1 MEGKKIMGYESKIY
15 IIEKTKYSWDEENGM
30 KYARV
35 LAMFDLAMFDV
46 SKFYELSDWFR
57 NKPATKHYIYA
68 DDGDTQIIEDRYGD
82 TLKEASVEDVIDRL
96 ERIVEN
102 GKDYKRIFPL
112 LAALKAFESHSNQ
125 WGNIAVLH
133 YGY

>member
-1 MEGKKIMGYESKIY
+1 MGYESKIY
-15 IIEKTKYSWDEENGM
+15 IVKKTDCSYTEENGM

-35 LAMFDLAMFDV
+35 LAMFDV
-46 SKFYELSDWFR
+46 SKFYELSDWFI
-57 NKPATKHYIYA
+57 NKPDTKHYFYA
-68 DDGDTQIIEDRYGD
+68 DDGDTEIIEDRYGD
-82 TLKEASVEDVIDRL
+82 TLKEASVKEVIDRL

-102 GKDYKRIFPL
+102 GNDYRRIFPL
-112 LAALKAFESHSNQ
+112 LAALKVFEEQSNH

>member
-1 MEGKKIMGYESKIY
+1 MGYESKIY
-15 IIEKTKYSWDEENGM
+15 IIEKTKYSWDEDNGM

-35 LAMFDLAMFDV
+35 LTMFDV

-68 DDGDTQIIEDRYGD
+68 DDGDTEIIEDRYGD
-82 TLKEASVEDVIDRL
+82 TLKEASVEEVVNRL
-96 ERIVEN
+96 ERIVAVEN
-102 GKDYKRIFPL
+102 EVDYRRIFPL
-112 LAALKAFESHSNQ
+112 LAALKAFETQSNQ
-125 WGNIAVLH
+125 WGDIAVLH

>member
-1 MEGKKIMGYESKIY
+1 MGYESKIY
-15 IIEKTKYSWDEENGM
+15 IVEKTNLVEENGM

-35 LAMFDLAMFDV
+35 LAMFDV

-68 DDGDTQIIEDRYGD
+68 DDGDTQIIEDCYGD
-82 TLKEASVEDVIDRL
+82 TLKEASVEEVIEKL

-102 GKDYKRIFPL
+102 GEDYKRIFPL
-112 LAALKAFESHSNQ
+112 LAALKVFEEQSIH

>member
-1 MEGKKIMGYESKIY
+1 MGYESKIY
-15 IIEKTKYSWDEENGM
+15 IVEKTKYSWDEENGM

-35 LAMFDLAMFDV
+35 LAMFDV

-57 NKPATKHYIYA
+57 NKPGTKHYFYA

-82 TLKEASVEDVIDRL
+82 TLKEASVKEVIDRL
-96 ERIVEN
+96 ERIIEN
-102 GKDYKRIFPL
+102 GNDYRRIFPL
-112 LAALKAFESHSNQ
+112 LATLKVFEEQSNH

>member
-1 MEGKKIMGYESKIY
+1 MGYESKIY
-15 IIEKTKYSWDEENGM
+15 IVEKTNCVEENGM

-35 LAMFDLAMFDV
+35 LAMFDV

-68 DDGDTQIIEDRYGD
+68 DDGDTQIVEDRYGD
-82 TLKEASVEDVIDRL
+82 TLKEASVKGVIDRI
-96 ERIVEN
+96 ERIIGIEN
-102 GKDYKRIFPL
+102 EEDYRRIFPL
-112 LAALKAFESHSNQ
+112 LAALKAFESYGNQ
-125 WGNIAVLH
+125 WDDIAVLH

>member
-1 MEGKKIMGYESKIY
+1 MGYESRIY
-15 IIEKTKYSWDEENGM
+15 IVEKTSYSWSEDNGR

-35 LAMFDLAMFDV
+35 LAMFDVA
-46 SKFYELSDWFR
+46 KFYELSDWFR

-82 TLKEASVEDVIDRL
+82 ALKEASVKEVINRL
-96 ERIVEN
+96 ERIVES
-102 GKDYKRIFPL
+102 GEDYRRIFPL
-112 LAALKAFESHSNQ
+112 LATLKAFETQSNC
-125 WGNIAVLH
+125 WEDIAVLH

>member
-1 MEGKKIMGYESKIY
+1 MGYESKIY

-35 LAMFDLAMFDV
+35 LAMFDV

-68 DDGDTQIIEDRYGD
+68 DDGDTQIIKDRYGD
-82 TLKEASVEDVIDRL
+82 TLKEASVKEVIDKL

-102 GKDYKRIFPL
+102 GNDYRRIFPL
-112 LAALKAFESHSNQ
+112 LAALKVFEAQSVH

>member
-1 MEGKKIMGYESKIY
+1 MGYESKLY
-15 IIEKTKYSWDEENGM
+15 IVEKTNCSYTEENGM

-35 LAMFDLAMFDV
+35 LAMFDV

-57 NKPATKHYIYA
+57 NKPATKHYFYA

-82 TLKEASVEDVIDRL
+82 TLKEASVKEVIDKL

-102 GKDYKRIFPL
+102 GNDYRRIFPL
-112 LAALKAFESHSNQ
+112 LAALKVFEEQSNH

>member
-1 MEGKKIMGYESKIY
+1 MGYESKIY
-15 IIEKTKYSWDEENGM
+15 IVEKTNCSLDEENGM

-35 LAMFDLAMFDV
+35 WAMFDV
-46 SKFYELSDWFR
+46 SKFYELADWFS

-82 TLKEASVEDVIDRL
+82 TLKEASVKEVIDRL
-96 ERIVEN
+96 EKIVEVEN
-102 GKDYKRIFPL
+102 GVDYGRIFPL
-112 LAALKAFESHSNQ
+112 LSALKAFESQSNH
-125 WGNIAVLH
+125 WGDIAVLH

>member
-1 MEGKKIMGYESKIY
+1 MGYESKIY
-15 IIEKTKYSWDEENGM
+15 IIEKTNYSWAEENGM

-35 LAMFDLAMFDV
+35 LAMFDV

-68 DDGDTQIIEDRYGD
+68 DDGDTEIIEDRYGD
-82 TLKEASVEDVIDRL
+82 TLKEASVKEVIDKL

-102 GKDYKRIFPL
+102 GEDYRRIFPL
-112 LAALKAFESHSNQ
+112 LAALKAFESHSDQ
-125 WGNIAVLH
+125 WDDIAVLH

>member
-1 MEGKKIMGYESKIY
+1 MGYESKIY

-35 LAMFDLAMFDV
+35 LAMFDV
-46 SKFYELSDWFR
+46 SKFYELADWFS

-82 TLKEASVEDVIDRL
+82 TLKEASVKEVIDKL
-96 ERIVEN
+96 ERIVAVEN
-102 GKDYKRIFPL
+102 GVDYGRIFSL
-112 LAALKAFESHSNQ
+112 LAALKVFEEQSNH

>member
-1 MEGKKIMGYESKIY
+1 MGYESKIY
-15 IIEKTKYSWDEENGM
+15 IVEKTNYSWDEENGM

-35 LAMFDLAMFDV
+35 LAMFDV
-46 SKFYELSDWFR
+46 SKFYGLSDWFR

-82 TLKEASVEDVIDRL
+82 TLKEASVEEVIDRL
-96 ERIVEN
+96 EKIVEVEN
-102 GKDYKRIFPL
+102 GVDYGLIFPL

-125 WGNIAVLH
+125 WGDIAVLH

>member
-1 MEGKKIMGYESKIY
+1 MRYESKIY
-15 IIEKTKYSWDEENGM
+15 NIEKTNYSWAEENGM

-35 LAMFDLAMFDV
+35 LAMFDV

-82 TLKEASVEDVIDRL
+82 TLKEASVKEVIDRL
-96 ERIVEN
+96 EKIVEVEN
-102 GKDYKRIFPL
+102 GVDYGRIFPL

>member
-1 MEGKKIMGYESKIY
+1 MGYESKIY
-15 IIEKTKYSWDEENGM
+15 IIEKTNYSWAEENGM

-82 TLKEASVEDVIDRL
+82 TLKEASVKEVIDRL

-102 GKDYKRIFPL
+102 EEDYRRIFPL
-112 LAALKAFESHSNQ
+112 LATLKAFELHSDQ
-125 WGNIAVLH
+125 WDDIAVLH

>member
-1 MEGKKIMGYESKIY
+1 MGYETKVY
-15 IIEKTKYSWDEENGM
+15 IVEKTNLFCSEENGM

-35 LAMFDLAMFDV
+35 LAMFDV

-57 NKPATKHYIYA
+57 NKPDTKHYFYA

-82 TLKEASVEDVIDRL
+82 TLKEASVKEVIDKL

-102 GKDYKRIFPL
+102 GEDYRRIFPL
-112 LAALKAFESHSNQ
+112 LAALKAFEEQSNH

>member
-1 MEGKKIMGYESKIY
+1 MGYESKIY

-30 KYARV
+30 TYARV
-35 LAMFDLAMFDV
+35 LAMFDV
-46 SKFYELSDWFR
+46 SKFYGLSDWFR

-68 DDGDTQIIEDRYGD
+68 DDSNTQIIADRYGD
-82 TLKEASVEDVIDRL
+82 TLKEASVKEVIDRL
-96 ERIVEN
+96 ERIVED
-102 GKDYKRIFPL
+102 GEDYRRIFPL
-112 LAALKAFESHSNQ
+112 LAALKVFEEQSNH

>member
-1 MEGKKIMGYESKIY
+1 MGYESKIY
-15 IIEKTKYSWDEENGM
+15 IIEKTNYSWAEENGM

-35 LAMFDLAMFDV
+35 LAMFDV
-46 SKFYELSDWFR
+46 SNFYELSDWFS

-82 TLKEASVEDVIDRL
+82 TLKEASVKEVIDRI
-96 ERIVEN
+96 ERIIGIEN
-102 GKDYKRIFPL
+102 EEDYRRIFPL
-112 LAALKAFESHSNQ
+112 LAALKAFESYGNQ
-125 WGNIAVLH
+125 WDDIAVLH

>member
-1 MEGKKIMGYESKIY
+1 MGYESKIY
-15 IIEKTKYSWDEENGM
+15 IVEKTNYSLVEENGM

-35 LAMFDLAMFDV
+35 LAMFDV

-57 NKPATKHYIYA
+57 NKPATRHYIFD
-68 DDGDTQIIEDRYGD
+68 DDGDTQIIEDRYED
-82 TLKEASVEDVIDRL
+82 TLKEASVKEVIDRL
-96 ERIVEN
+96 EKIVEN
-102 GKDYKRIFPL
+102 GENYRRIFPL

-125 WGNIAVLH
+125 WGDIGVLH

>member
-1 MEGKKIMGYESKIY
+1 MGYESKLY
-15 IIEKTKYSWDEENGM
+15 IIEKTNCVEENGM

-35 LAMFDLAMFDV
+35 LAMFDV
-46 SKFYELSDWFR
+46 SKFYELADWFR

-68 DDGDTQIIEDRYGD
+68 DDGNTQIIEDRYGD
-82 TLKEASVEDVIDRL
+82 TLKEASVEEVIEKL
-96 ERIVEN
+96 ERIVED
-102 GKDYKRIFPL
+102 GEDYRRIFPL
-112 LAALKAFESHSNQ
+112 LAALKVFEEQSNH

>member
-1 MEGKKIMGYESKIY
+1 MGYESKIY
-15 IIEKTKYSWDEENGM
+15 IIEKTNCSWAEENGM
-30 KYARV
+30 KYAKV
-35 LAMFDLAMFDV
+35 LAMFDV

-68 DDGDTQIIEDRYGD
+68 DDGDTQIVEDKYGD
-82 TLKEASVEDVIDRL
+82 TLKEASVKEVIDKL
-96 ERIVEN
+96 ERIVEVKN
-102 GKDYKRIFPL
+102 GVDYGRIFPL

>member
-1 MEGKKIMGYESKIY
+1 MGYESKIY
-15 IIEKTKYSWDEENGM
+15 IVEKTNCSLVEENGM

-35 LAMFDLAMFDV
+35 LAMFDV

-68 DDGDTQIIEDRYGD
+68 DDGDTQIVEDRYGD
-82 TLKEASVEDVIDRL
+82 TLKEASVKEVIDKL

-102 GKDYKRIFPL
+102 GNDYRRIFPL
-112 LAALKAFESHSNQ
+112 LAALKAFEYNNQ
-125 WGNIAVLH
+125 WKNIAVLH

>member
-1 MEGKKIMGYESKIY
+1 MGYESKIY
-15 IIEKTKYSWDEENGM
+15 IVRKTNCSLNENDEM
-30 KYARV
+30 KYAEILV
-35 LAMFDLAMFDV
+35 MFDM

-68 DDGDTQIIEDRYGD
+68 DDGNTQIIKDGYGGA
-82 TLKEASVEDVIDRL
+82 LKEASVKEVINRL

-102 GKDYKRIFPL
+102 GEDYRRIFPL
-112 LAALKAFESHSNQ
+112 LATLRVFEAQNNR
-125 WGNIAVLH
+125 WGDIAVLH

>member
-1 MEGKKIMGYESKIY
+1 MGYESKIY
-15 IIEKTKYSWDEENGM
+15 IVEKTNCVEEDGM

-35 LAMFDLAMFDV
+35 LAMFDV

-82 TLKEASVEDVIDRL
+82 TLKEASVGEVIDRL

-102 GKDYKRIFPL
+102 GEDYRRIFPL
-112 LAALKAFESHSNQ
+112 LAALKTFEEQSIH